1 MQVFIMDFVG
11 FWLLYDT
18 VVRVDNVDCE
28 GRPEYG
34 EGGQRGPEYGEGE
47 AKA

>member
-1 MQVFIMDFVG
+1 M
-11 FWLLYDT
+11 LT
-18 VVRVDNVDCE
+18 VKGNQNMGE
-28 GRPEYG
+28 GGQRGPEYG